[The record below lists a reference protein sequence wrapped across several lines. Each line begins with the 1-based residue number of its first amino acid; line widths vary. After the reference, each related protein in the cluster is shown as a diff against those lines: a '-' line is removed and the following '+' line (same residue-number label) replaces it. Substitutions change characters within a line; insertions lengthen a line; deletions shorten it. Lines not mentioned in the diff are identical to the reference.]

1 MQIKNDYDLEWK
13 KDGEKGSGIFN
24 GDIGVIRM
32 LNRILGIMEIDF
44 DGRLCSYS
52 LSSLENL
59 ELAYA
64 ATVHKSQ
71 GSEFEAVI
79 MPILGGYDKLYFRN
93 LLYTAVTRAKR
104 LIVLVGSS
112 KRIEYMVNNNRRMN
126 RYTLLETLIREYY
139 GNNAPDGA
147 SEEDEGV
154 LS

>member
-1 MQIKNDYDLEWK
+1 
-13 KDGEKGSGIFN
+13 
-24 GDIGVIRM
+24 
-32 LNRILGIMEIDF
+32 
-44 DGRLCSYS
+44 
-52 LSSLENL
+52 
-59 ELAYA
+59 
-64 ATVHKSQ
+64 
-71 GSEFEAVI
+71 